1 MDIKHQ
7 DELRSRFK
15 KLLFDLALDQDALD
29 EALGKKKRSNFY
41 QELERLYWDEKFQH
55 FSSDIF
61 VVLCEIKKDNQ
72 KGNIN
77 ILGQNLELIRRGYQK
92 KIIFK
97 GEIKDKDIEYNIQKL
112 YDDVNLEISRILS
125 DEADVWKS
133 SQENKIFRLDN
144 KIEESQIKL
153 SDIEKKLK
161 KAEEKIESSQ
171 KEYIAIL
178 GIFAAIILAFTGG
191 ITFSTSVLENMHSSS
206 IYRVV
211 LVILLIGFTLVNM
224 LYLLFMF
231 IDKLVREDKRV
242 IPIKPLITFDIS
254 VIAFIIIIV
263 VMWVNGIVEKR
274 NQKVESVNVESNY
287 SISETTEDTDDTENE
302 LATSEHEQ
310 SGSQIT

>member
-1 MDIKHQ
+1 MDVKHQ
-7 DELRSRFK
+7 DELRTRFK
-15 KLLFDLALDQDALD
+15 NLLFDLAFDQDALD
-29 EALGKKKRSNFY
+29 EALGKKRRSNFY
-41 QELERLYWDEKFQH
+41 QELERLYWDEDFQH

-61 VVLCEIKKDNQ
+61 VVLCEIKRDNQ
-72 KGNIN
+72 KGDIN

-92 KIIFK
+92 KVNFN
-97 GEIKDKDIEYNIQKL
+97 GEIKDIEFNIQKL

-125 DEADVWKS
+125 DEADVWKF
-133 SQENKIFRLDN
+133 SQENKIYRLDK
-144 KIEESQIKL
+144 KIDESQSKL
-153 SDIEKKLK
+153 FDIEKKLN
-161 KAEEKIESSQ
+161 KAEKKIESSQ

-178 GIFAAIILAFTGG
+178 GIFAAIILAFTSG
-191 ITFSTSVLENMHSSS
+191 ITFSTSVLENMHNSS

-211 LVILLIGFTLVNM
+211 LVTLLIGFTLVNV

-254 VIAFIIIIV
+254 VIAFIIIII
-263 VMWVNGIVEKR
+263 VMWVNGVVEKR
-274 NQKVESVNVESNY
+274 NQTVESVNVESNY
-287 SISETTEDTDDTENE
+287 SISETTEDIDDTKNE